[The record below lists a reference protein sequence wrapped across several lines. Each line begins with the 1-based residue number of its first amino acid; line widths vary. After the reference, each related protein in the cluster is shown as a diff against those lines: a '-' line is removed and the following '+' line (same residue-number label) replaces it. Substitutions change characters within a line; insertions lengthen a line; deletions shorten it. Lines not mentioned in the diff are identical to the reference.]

1 VEPEPLTELPPN
13 KAVKDVLEDL
23 LGRDVDVR
31 LSRDRTPLSPE
42 HLTMEAVYVD
52 DQMGTRAVIITDL
65 PLTAYCATA
74 IGLVPPARAESAIE
88 LGGLTDALVEN
99 ISEVFNIMA
108 SLFNRRGAPHVRLYA
123 WYPPG
128 EPAPADI
135 ADLTA
140 AYIGRT
146 DLDID
151 ISGYGAGQLGIVI
164 A

>member
-1 VEPEPLTELPPN
+1 VELAPLTELPPN

-23 LGRDVDVR
+23 LARDVDVR
-31 LSRDRTPLSPE
+31 PSSDRTPVGPE
-42 HLTMEAVYVD
+42 NLTMEAVYVD
-52 DQMGTRAVIITDL
+52 DQMGTRAVIVTDL
-65 PLTAYCATA
+65 ALTAYCATA
-74 IGLVPPARAESAIE
+74 IGLVPPARAEAAIE
-88 LGGLTDALVEN
+88 HGGLADALVEN

-108 SLFNRRGAPHVRLYA
+108 SLFNRQGAPHVRLYA

-128 EPAPADI
+128 EAAPADI
-135 ADLTA
+135 ADLTS

-151 ISGYGAGQLGIVI
+151 IAGYGAGQMGIII

>member
-1 VEPEPLTELPPN
+1 MELEPLTELPPN

>member
-1 VEPEPLTELPPN
+1 VELAPLTELPPN

-23 LGRDVDVR
+23 LARDVDVR
-31 LSRDRTPLSPE
+31 PSSDRTPIGPE
-42 HLTMEAVYVD
+42 NLTMEAVYVD
-52 DQMGTRAVIITDL
+52 DQMGTRAVIVTDL
-65 PLTAYCATA
+65 ALTAYCATA
-74 IGLVPPARAESAIE
+74 IGLVPPARAEAAIE
-88 LGGLTDALVEN
+88 HGGLADALVEN

-108 SLFNRRGAPHVRLYA
+108 SLFNRHGAPHVRLYA

-128 EPAPADI
+128 EAAPADI
-135 ADLTA
+135 ADLTS

-151 ISGYGAGQLGIVI
+151 IAGYGAGQMGIII

>member
-1 VEPEPLTELPPN
+1 MEPEPLTELPPN

-65 PLTAYCATA
+65 PLTAYCTTA

>member
-1 VEPEPLTELPPN
+1 VELEPLTELPPN

-31 LSRDRTPLSPE
+31 LSQDRTPIGPE
-42 HLTMEAVYVD
+42 NLTMEAVYVD

-65 PLTAYCATA
+65 PLTAYCAAA
-74 IGLVPPARAESAIE
+74 IGLVPPGRAEAAIE
-88 LGGLTDALVEN
+88 HGGLTDALVEN

-108 SLFNRRGAPHVRLYA
+108 GLFNRRGAPHVRLYA

-146 DLDID
+146 DLDIG
-151 ISGYGAGQLGIVI
+151 IAGYGDGQMGIII

>member
-52 DQMGTRAVIITDL
+52 DQMGTRAVIVTDL

-151 ISGYGAGQLGIVI
+151 ISGYGAGHLGIVI

>member
-1 VEPEPLTELPPN
+1 MEPEPLTELPPN

>member
-1 VEPEPLTELPPN
+1 VELEPITELPPN
-13 KAVKDVLEDL
+13 KAVKDVFEDL

-31 LSRDRTPLSPE
+31 PSGDRTPVGPE

-52 DQMGTRAVIITDL
+52 DQMGTRAVIVTDL
-65 PLTAYCATA
+65 ALTAYCAAA
-74 IGLVPPARAESAIE
+74 IGLVPPSRAEAAIE
-88 LGGLTDALVEN
+88 HGGLNDSLVEN
-99 ISEVFNIMA
+99 ISEVFNVMA
-108 SLFNRRGAPHVRLYA
+108 CLFNRRDAPHVRLYA

-128 EPAPADI
+128 DPAPPDI

-146 DLDID
+146 DLDIS
-151 ISGYGAGQLGIVI
+151 ISGYGDGQMGLVL

>member
-1 VEPEPLTELPPN
+1 MEPEPLTELPPN

-52 DQMGTRAVIITDL
+52 DQMGTRAVIVTDL

>member
-1 VEPEPLTELPPN
+1 VELEPLTELPPN
-13 KAVKDVLEDL
+13 KVVKDVFEDL
-23 LGRDVDVR
+23 LGRDVEVR
-31 LSRDRTPLSPE
+31 PSDDRTPVGPE

-52 DQMGTRAVIITDL
+52 DQMGTRAVIVTDL
-65 PLTAYCATA
+65 PLTAYCAAA
-74 IGLVPPARAESAIE
+74 IGLVPPGRAEAAIE
-88 LGGLTDALVEN
+88 HGGLNDSLVEN

-108 SLFNRRGAPHVRLYA
+108 SLFNRHDAPHVRLYA

-128 EPAPADI
+128 EPAPDDV

-146 DLDID
+146 DLDIS
-151 ISGYGAGQLGIVI
+151 IGGYGDGQMGLII

>member
-52 DQMGTRAVIITDL
+52 DQMGTRAVIVTDL

>member
-52 DQMGTRAVIITDL
+52 DQMGTRAVIVTDL

-74 IGLVPPARAESAIE
+74 IGLVTPARAESAIE

>member
-1 VEPEPLTELPPN
+1 VELEPLTELPPN
-13 KAVKDVLEDL
+13 KAVKDVFEDL

-31 LSRDRTPLSPE
+31 PSGDRTPVGPE

-52 DQMGTRAVIITDL
+52 DQMGTRAVIVTDL
-65 PLTAYCATA
+65 PLTAYCAAA
-74 IGLVPPARAESAIE
+74 IGLVPPGRAEAAIE
-88 LGGLTDALVEN
+88 HGGLNDSLVEN

-108 SLFNRRGAPHVRLYA
+108 SLFNRHDAPHVRLYA

-128 EPAPADI
+128 EPAPDDV

-146 DLDID
+146 DLDIS
-151 ISGYGAGQLGIVI
+151 ISGYGDGQMGLII